1 MRRKGRKEGRRE
13 RGIKKFTSPEGR
25 GGGWVKQ
32 GMGIKEHLP
41 YTFKRTISIKK

>member
-25 GGGWVKQ
+25 GGGGVKQ
-32 GMGIKEHLP
+32 GMGIKEYSCHDE
-41 YTFKRTISIKK
+41 Y